1 MNTFKNNFF
10 LAIISICIVSCGQ
23 NKTKYQIIAENSTVT
38 EVSID
43 TTWTQ
48 KIVKTEAEWKAIL
61 TPEQFNIT
69 RKQGTEAPFSHE
81 FHDLKD
87 NGTFIC
93 LSCKNPLFSK
103 KAKFNSGTGWP
114 SFFQPYSKKSIAVSS
129 DNSGGMSRDAV
140 SCARCDAHLGHV
152 FNDGPAPTGLRYC
165 IDGVALE
172 FVKEQNL
179 QKAVFAQGCFWCTEH
194 IFEALKGVAAV
205 TSGYSGGTE
214 INPTYHEVGS
224 GSTGHAEAIEVVYDA
239 SIISYEQL
247 LKAYFNSGDITQID
261 GQGNDVGKQ
270 YRSIIFYN
278 NDIQKKSVENYIKKL
293 NDSGTYSDKIAV
305 EVVLSM
311 KFYPAEDYHQNYVKL
326 NPEEGYVKGVS
337 LPRYEDAIKKFP
349 ELLK

>member
-1 MNTFKNNFF
+1 MNTFKNKFL
-10 LAIISICIVSCGQ
+10 LAIISVSIISCGQ
-23 NKTKYQIIAENSTVT
+23 KDKKNQTVAENLSVS

-48 KIVKTEAEWKAIL
+48 KIVKTDAQWKSIL

-69 RKQGTEAPFSHE
+69 REQGTEPPFSHE

-103 KAKFNSGTGWP
+103 KAKFNSGTGWS
-114 SFFQPYSKKSIAVSS
+114 SFFQPYSKKSIAVNS
-129 DNSGGMSRDAV
+129 DTSEGMSRDEV

-179 QKAVFAQGCFWCTEH
+179 QKVVFAQGCFWCTEH

-205 TSGYSGGTE
+205 TSGYSGGYET
-214 INPTYHEVGS
+214 NPSYHEVGS

-239 SIISYEQL
+239 SMISY
-247 LKAYFNSGDITQID
+247 K
-261 GQGNDVGKQ
+261 
-270 YRSIIFYN
+270 
-278 NDIQKKSVENYIKKL
+278 
-293 NDSGTYSDKIAV
+293 
-305 EVVLSM
+305 
-311 KFYPAEDYHQNYVKL
+311 
-326 NPEEGYVKGVS
+326 
-337 LPRYEDAIKKFP
+337 
-349 ELLK
+349 